1 MSITGLEKN
10 NCQLQDYDE
19 RNISIT
25 TNGKSQEIPDPLC
38 RAAIVVGPPKEGI
51 QKKPS
56 VNTPFKEKFYSYQ
69 RWSIVLRMHI

>member
-1 MSITGLEKN
+1 M
-10 NCQLQDYDE
+10 
-19 RNISIT
+19 
-25 TNGKSQEIPDPLC
+25 PDPLC